1 MCHLGL
7 YCKTAYK
14 LLIIVFA
21 IHFSVNLVVASII
34 FLQKVSICLTKNH
47 LNLKIN

>member
-14 LLIIVFA
+14 LII
-21 IHFSVNLVVASII
+21 II
-34 FLQKVSICLTKNH
+34 FVMYFGVVFVVISVIFP
-47 LNLKIN
+47 